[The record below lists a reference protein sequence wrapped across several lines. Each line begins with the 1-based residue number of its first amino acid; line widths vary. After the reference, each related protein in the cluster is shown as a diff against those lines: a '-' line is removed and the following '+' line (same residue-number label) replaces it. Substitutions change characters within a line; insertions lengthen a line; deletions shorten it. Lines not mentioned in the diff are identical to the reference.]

1 MKQSPLQKSTVK
13 YLQIKA
19 GLGKGEPKAIFFLA
33 VGCFPDSFSSIETF
47 LKAESSFLRCSFSSQ
62 GATVV
67 PRQHDPD
74 TAKASMNLIPKWGS
88 IFCTRFLGPFV
99 LRCVQEQNNAWCL
112 RPHPGPSTDA
122 SCDLRR
128 VPNLTVPQFPMYKIG
143 RTLKPAPQGCCA
155 D

>member
-88 IFCTRFLGPFV
+88 QGAEPGKK
-99 LRCVQEQNNAWCL
+99 
-112 RPHPGPSTDA
+112 RPLQSMHSHVEKQRQGGFSLSTFQTA
-122 SCDLRR
+122 NSSSELLNR
-128 VPNLTVPQFPMYKIG
+128 
-143 RTLKPAPQGCCA
+143 
-155 D
+155 